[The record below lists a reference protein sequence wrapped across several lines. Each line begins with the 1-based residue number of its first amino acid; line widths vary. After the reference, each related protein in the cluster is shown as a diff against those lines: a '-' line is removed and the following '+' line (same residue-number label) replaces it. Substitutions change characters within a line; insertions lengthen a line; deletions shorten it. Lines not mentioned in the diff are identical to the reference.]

1 MGLFGRAVGCALV
14 CAAVA
19 GCVGGGRV
27 LPHEDADM
35 RALYARAYG
44 GEQGPPSSG
53 AMDVRMARFCER
65 LADGAVFGS
74 ADRRLRAC
82 LQTAEAE
89 GLLSGVLAERDC
101 DGPGC
106 GGRIAVEARV
116 PPPLNPAWSGTA
128 AAGIERVFPRLANP
142 DVLVY
147 VYPHVATQLGVGV
160 PGYLTAMP
168 LFGRVEYALPGE
180 VVSTVPP
187 AEWPAWEPQGVVQA
201 TGSARAGEGVGGGP
215 EEGPGGAVEAGE
227 TEPAGRAP
235 GVTEE

>member
-1 MGLFGRAVGCALV
+1 MGSIGRAAWCVLV

-27 LPHEDADM
+27 LPREDGDM

-44 GEQGPPSSG
+44 GEQQPPSSG
-53 AMDVRMARFCER
+53 PMDVRMARFCER
-65 LADGAVFGS
+65 LAGGVVFGS
-74 ADRRLRAC
+74 AAARLRAC
-82 LQTAEAE
+82 LETAAAE
-89 GLLSGVLAERDC
+89 GLLSGVLEQRDC
-101 DGPGC
+101 EEPGC

-142 DVLVY
+142 DVMVY

-168 LFGRVEYALPGE
+168 LFERVEYALPGE

-187 AEWPAWEPQGVVQA
+187 GEWPAWEPAGVTHA
-201 TGSARAGEGVGGGP
+201 TAAAPSGDGRAPDEAIRAGEPAAADRAAGAP
-215 EEGPGGAVEAGE
+215 EQ
-227 TEPAGRAP
+227 
-235 GVTEE
+235 